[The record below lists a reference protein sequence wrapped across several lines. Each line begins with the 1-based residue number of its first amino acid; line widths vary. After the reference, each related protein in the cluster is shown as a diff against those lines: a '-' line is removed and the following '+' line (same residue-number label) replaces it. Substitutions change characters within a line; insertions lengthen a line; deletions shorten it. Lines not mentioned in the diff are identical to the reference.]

1 MIKLATCLL
10 LCGLMISCAAP
21 SSHVIT
27 GEVRAATLASDVAIY
42 TEQPAK
48 FSEIAIVSATNTR
61 SLNAA
66 DQAAIDDIINA
77 LQSEAAALGA
87 NGIIVTSVSEQLI
100 TDRVYSFDGVQG
112 SVRDVEKLQKTAQGL
127 AVFIE

>member
-10 LCGLMISCAAP
+10 LCGLMVSCTAP

-27 GEVRAATLASDVAIY
+27 GEVRAATLPSDVTIY

-112 SVRDVEKLQKTAQGL
+112 SVRDVEKLLKTAQGL

>member
-27 GEVRAATLASDVAIY
+27 GEVRAATLPSDVTIY

-112 SVRDVEKLQKTAQGL
+112 SARDVEKLQKTAQGL